1 MHIFKIKD
9 KSNRIIRLTK
19 ERWKHIAKEH
29 PEIQDFE
36 EIRTALISPLRI
48 KPSKYDPDHVHY
60 YYKFNKEKKRYFMVA
75 VKYLNGEG
83 FIITAYYMRRIK

>member
-1 MHIFKIKD
+1 MID
-9 KSNRIIRLTK
+9 KSKRIIRLTQ

-29 PEIQDFE
+29 PEIRDFE
-36 EIRTALISPLRI
+36 EIKNALIFPFRI
-48 KPSKYDPDHVHY
+48 KPSKFDPEQVHY
-60 YYKFNKEKKRYFMVA
+60 YYKFNKEKKRYLMIA